1 MLRPLPPILAV
12 VVVATCFGL
21 AGGTGWRGECRA
33 CPPGGLRLKGG
44 RQDPGG
50 VGRVDMS
57 EDGMKEAAETV
68 KRHLENERNKVEDV
82 RKMYAGEGEKQE
94 GPTEYEK
101 SRQKKSV

>member
-1 MLRPLPPILAV
+1 MRPLSRILAV
-12 VVVATCFGL
+12 VVVATCSGP
-21 AGGTGWRGECRA
+21 AGSTGWRGKCRA
-33 CPPGGLRLKGG
+33 HAPGGLRLNGG

-57 EDGMKEAAETV
+57 EETGMKEAAETV
-68 KRHLENERNKVEDV
+68 KRHLEQERNKVEDV
-82 RKMYAGEGEKQE
+82 RKMYAGEGEKEE